1 MISGNILNPYP
12 SFQLTFVTVALST
25 ILAHG
30 YTSPTSLADFII
42 ADRTF
47 SLLIT
52 AQTARVC
59 VTEKAGTN
67 QIGLFKPASNCEIK
81 LVLST
86 KAGNLHTPLAQY
98 ADTTSS

>member
-1 MISGNILNPYP
+1 
-12 SFQLTFVTVALST
+12 VALST

-67 QIGLFKPASNCEIK
+67 QIGLFKPGWSASNCEIK